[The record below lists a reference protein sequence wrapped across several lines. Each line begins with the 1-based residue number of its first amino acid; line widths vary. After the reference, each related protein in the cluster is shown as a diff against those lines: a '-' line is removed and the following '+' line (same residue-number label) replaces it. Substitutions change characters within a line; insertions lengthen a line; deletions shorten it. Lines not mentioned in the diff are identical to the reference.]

1 MIFEPKTKKTKKFG
15 LKMKIIERKSYL
27 ARLETLRDKN
37 IIKAI
42 TGVRRAGKSTVMR
55 MFSERLV
62 ASGVSPRQIVF
73 MNFEDVDNAKWLDDY
88 RGAYHEIIG
97 RLDLSKPCYVF
108 LDEVQNVKDFERL
121 VDGLHVK
128 SNVDVYV
135 TGSNAWLLS
144 SELGTLLTG
153 RYITIHVLPLSY
165 AEMDS
170 AFSEGA
176 GGGRPSGLFQRYL
189 EYGGMPGAVNLPESE
204 CVAYLADILESIVLK
219 DILVRRRWH
228 RENHFDR
235 VSRFLFDSVGLSLSA
250 TKIASSLQGAGM
262 KVSHHTIGNYFDA
275 VADAFLFYRTQRY
288 DVRGKKLLTTQEKF
302 YAVDIGFKRA
312 VIGKTMLSDMGRN
325 LENTVYLE
333 LLRRNARVYAG
344 KADASEIDF
353 VVQTRE
359 GLTEYYQVA
368 FTAKETG
375 TLARELRPLRAVK
388 NNYRKFLLTTDGF
401 DGNENGIEVRDIGR
415 WLLGAGEG

>member
-1 MIFEPKTKKTKKFG
+1 MKT
-15 LKMKIIERKSYL
+15 IERESYL
-27 ARLETLRDKN
+27 MRLESLRDKN

-55 MFSERLV
+55 MFSERLA
-62 ASGVSPRQIVF
+62 ASGVSPAQIVF
-73 MNFEDVDNAKWLDDY
+73 MNFEDVENAKWLGDY
-88 RGAYHEIIG
+88 QGAYYDIIG

-128 SNVDVYV
+128 PNVDVYV

-153 RYITIHVLPLSY
+153 RYITIHILPLSY

-170 AFSEGA
+170 AFSEGK
-176 GGGRPSGLFQRYL
+176 RPPGLFQHYL
-189 EYGGMPGAVNLPESE
+189 EYGGMPGTVNLPESE
-204 CVAYLADILESIVLK
+204 CVTYLADILESIVLK
-219 DILVRRRWH
+219 DILTRRRWH

-235 VSRFLFDSVGLSLSA
+235 VSRFLFDSVGLPLSA
-250 TKIASSLQGAGM
+250 TKIAASLQSAGV
-262 KVSHHTIGNYFDA
+262 KVSHHTIGNYLDA
-275 VADAFLFYRTQRY
+275 VADAFLFYRVQRY
-288 DVRGKKLLTTQEKF
+288 DVRGRKLLTTQEKF
-302 YAVDIGFKRA
+302 YAADIGFKRA

-325 LENTVYLE
+325 LENTIYLE

-353 VVQTRE
+353 VVQTHE

-368 FTAKETG
+368 FTAKETD
-375 TLARELRPLRAVK
+375 TLARELRPLRALK
-388 NNYRKFLLTTDGF
+388 DNYRKYLLTTDGF
-401 DGNENGIEVRDIGR
+401 DGNENGIEVRDIEH
-415 WLLGAGEG
+415 WLLAGGEAGQIDGTKPRDAVSA